1 MTGQSV
7 ILYSQP
13 YVILFMFFHFNQYRK
28 HIQEALNLNIQT
40 TNVRLLTYDKRRS
53 AIIYDARFG
62 RRREDDVK

>member
-13 YVILFMFFHFNQYRK
+13 YVILFMFFHLNQYRK
-28 HIQEALNLNIQT
+28 HIQETLNLNIQT